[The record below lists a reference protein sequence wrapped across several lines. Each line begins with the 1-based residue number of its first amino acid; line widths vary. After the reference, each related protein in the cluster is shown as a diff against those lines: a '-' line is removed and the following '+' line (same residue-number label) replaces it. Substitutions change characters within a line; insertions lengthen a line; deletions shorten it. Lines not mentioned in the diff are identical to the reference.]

1 MRRYSQT
8 TIGIVDFDPT
18 IGRVEH
24 VGMRGDTTLEPYDS
38 ALAKRLFRK
47 YLGEGQVAWRKMFVC
62 FDTRNDRL
70 IKFTP
75 ETVVV
80 RDQSHP
86 SPC

>member
-1 MRRYSQT
+1 
-8 TIGIVDFDPT
+8 
-18 IGRVEH
+18 
-24 VGMRGDTTLEPYDS
+24 
-38 ALAKRLFRK
+38 
-47 YLGEGQVAWRKMFVC
+47 MFVY